1 MKFFALVALLGSA
14 AALRFNHI
22 DGQSLVQRVHTQEI
36 QNVFAKRRAQ
46 KLMKVQWE
54 NLTKAQEKEIE
65 DWVVSEL
72 TTGDKT
78 ITKAE
83 AEAAIKAFGE
93 SHGFEPLPKKAWEEL
108 EKMFDAADTNNDG
121 QIDLDE
127 MLAAC

>member
-1 MKFFALVALLGSA
+1 MKFFALIALVGSA
-14 AALRFNHI
+14 AALRLSHNHVNTLAH
-22 DGQSLVQRVHTQEI
+22 QQT
-36 QNVFAKRRAQ
+36 K
-46 KLMKVQWE
+46 WE